1 MSLIW
6 AASSLLM
13 TRSQLGRYFAMVLPL
28 ESTIESI
35 GRGLQYMPPEAGTA
49 YAAAMSS
56 GLTLVT
62 PSVNDGTWLLTRLL
76 KGTLMPIDSAARTVL
91 QRPAFFSSCAK

>member
-13 TRSQLGRYFAMVLPL
+13 TRSHLARYFAMVLPV

-35 GRGLQYMPPEAGTA
+35 GRGAQYMPPEAGTA

-62 PSVNDGTWLLTRLL
+62 PSVKGPTW
-76 KGTLMPIDSAARTVL
+76 
-91 QRPAFFSSCAK
+91 F